1 MAGDRNLYLTGMP
14 KQTQQ
19 LVLMLIIGVLIGTTA
34 VMVWKQGSAPVVDSG
49 EEAAHSTPTGE
60 DKSENAEAKTS
71 EAIRATTTG
80 AVLSQAS
87 AWPLP
92 PEIPANSRVGLV
104 AADQPA
110 GTTVNVSGLAITDK
124 KWIGI
129 YDDRSGAPG
138 WIMGAT
144 RVHEGDTVGVVE
156 LLRAMVA
163 GGTYYAVI
171 LNDDGDE
178 TFNRLSD
185 LPPLTSDRVTI
196 VRFQAQ

>member
-1 MAGDRNLYLTGMP
+1 MP

-34 VMVWKQGSAPVVDSG
+34 VMVWKLDNAPATEIDADRISQ
-49 EEAAHSTPTGE
+49 STPNGEGDAKDTG
-60 DKSENAEAKTS
+60 D
-71 EAIRATTTG
+71 AIRATTTG
-80 AVLSQAS
+80 SVISQAS

-92 PEIPANSRVGLV
+92 PEIPANTRVGLTV
-104 AADQPA
+104 ADQEA
-110 GTTVNVSGLAITDK
+110 GTVVNVSGLVIAGK
-124 KWIGI
+124 KWIGV

-144 RVHEGDTVGVVE
+144 RVHEGDTVAKVE
-156 LLRAMVA
+156 LLRTTVA
-163 GGTYYAVI
+163 GNTYYAVI

-178 TFNRLSD
+178 VFNRLSD

-196 VRFQAQ
+196 VRFKAQ

>member
-1 MAGDRNLYLTGMP
+1 
-14 KQTQQ
+14 
-19 LVLMLIIGVLIGTTA
+19 MLIIGVLIGTTA
-34 VMVWKQGSAPVVDSG
+34 VMVWKLDNTPAKENADDMAQ
-49 EEAAHSTPTGE
+49 STQSTEDTNEKTGE
-60 DKSENAEAKTS
+60 AM
-71 EAIRATTTG
+71 RATTTG
-80 AVLSQAS
+80 AILAQAG

-92 PEIPANSRVGLV
+92 PEIPANSRVGLTV
-104 AADQPA
+104 LDQPA
-110 GTTVNVSGLAITDK
+110 GNTVDVSGLSITK
-124 KWIGI
+124 KQWIGI

-138 WIMGAT
+138 WIMGAA
-144 RVHEGDTVGVVE
+144 RVHEGDTKGKVE

-196 VRFQAQ
+196 VRFKAQ

>member
-1 MAGDRNLYLTGMP
+1 MP

-34 VMVWKQGSAPVVDSG
+34 VMVWKLDNTPAKETADDMA
-49 EEAAHSTPTGE
+49 ESTRS
-60 DKSENAEAKTS
+60 SENTDEKTG

-80 AVLSQAS
+80 SILSQAG

-92 PEIPANSRVGLV
+92 PEIPSNTRIGLTV
-104 AADQPA
+104 LDQPA
-110 GTTVNVSGLAITDK
+110 GNTVDVSGLSIANK
-124 KWIGI
+124 QWIGV

-138 WIMGAT
+138 WIMGAA
-144 RVHEGDTVGVVE
+144 RVHAGDTVGKVE

-163 GGTYYAVI
+163 GNSYYAVI

-178 TFNRLSD
+178 SFNRLSD
-185 LPPLTSDRVTI
+185 LPPLTPDRVTI
-196 VRFQAQ
+196 VRFKAQ

>member
-1 MAGDRNLYLTGMP
+1 M
-14 KQTQQ
+14 
-19 LVLMLIIGVLIGTTA
+19 LMLIIGVLIGTTA
-34 VMVWKQGSAPVVDSG
+34 VMVWKLDNAPTTESNADSTSQ
-49 EEAAHSTPTGE
+49 STPNGESDANETG
-60 DKSENAEAKTS
+60 D
-71 EAIRATTTG
+71 AIRATTTG
-80 AVLSQAS
+80 SVLSQAS

-92 PEIPANSRVGLV
+92 PEIPTNTRVGLTV
-104 AADQPA
+104 LDQPA
-110 GTTVNVSGLAITDK
+110 GTAVNVSGLTIVGK
-124 KWIGI
+124 KWIGV

-144 RVHEGDTVGVVE
+144 RVHEGDAVGKVE

-185 LPPLTSDRVTI
+185 LPPLTPDRVTI
-196 VRFQAQ
+196 VRFKAQ